1 MSHLCQELCLVIVLD
16 TKQHQHSNV
25 SHQALGGGWNI
36 VFRLLDL
43 LGFMYSSRTVLRIR
57 SSVYQA
63 KVLGRA
69 FFFIFQ
75 GSSNHVVDFSLA
87 IFFFFFY
94 FPQVFFKILNS
105 INLWFFFVKINFVF
119 AFSAVFTCC
128 MLHRDTS
135 KVGLTWDIFTCS
147 HLQTMGSI
155 QCLLPIVSE
164 FLYGDFMTC
173 SSVSF
178 FFLGDEWK
186 QIF

>member
-1 MSHLCQELCLVIVLD
+1 MSGIMLGHCFGYKTTSAQQCKPSGPRGRLEYCL
-16 TKQHQHSNV
+16 
-25 SHQALGGGWNI
+25 QALRPSGFHVQLQNCAENQI
-36 VFRLLDL
+36 ISV
-43 LGFMYSSRTVLRIR
+43 LGKSSRQGIFLYFPRLFKPCCR
-57 SSVYQA
+57 
-63 KVLGRA
+63 L
-69 FFFIFQ
+69 FF
-75 GSSNHVVDFSLA
+75 SY
-87 IFFFFFY
+87 FFFFFY

-178 FFLGDEWK
+178 FFLGDEGK

>member
-1 MSHLCQELCLVIVLD
+1 MSGIMLGHCFGYKTTSAQQCKPSGPRGRLEYCL
-16 TKQHQHSNV
+16 
-25 SHQALGGGWNI
+25 QALRPSGFHVQLQNCAENQI
-36 VFRLLDL
+36 ISV
-43 LGFMYSSRTVLRIR
+43 LGKSSR
-57 SSVYQA
+57 Q
-63 KVLGRA
+63 G
-69 FFFIFQ
+69 IF
-75 GSSNHVVDFSLA
+75 L
-87 IFFFFFY
+87 Y
-94 FPQVFFKILNS
+94 FPRLFKPCCRLFFS
-105 INLWFFFVKINFVF
+105 YFFFFVKINFVF

-178 FFLGDEWK
+178 FFLGDEGK